1 MKTARI
7 KHFLHIGIWRPG
19 GDGMPRARRLL
30 LAALRRVYLAVRFFI
45 ERGHVDFATQLAFS
59 TILAIV
65 PIFAVI
71 IAVARGF
78 GLSTYIERWLHSLLA
93 SQPQA
98 ADTISQLVDAYL
110 AHAQTG
116 LFIGI
121 GLLFMLYSVLS
132 LIYNVEH
139 VFDSIWQVKEKRSA
153 VRIITDYTAMLF
165 LVPIC
170 LIVMS
175 GLAILGYNTVS
186 LLQAY
191 PFLGTL
197 SGLAI
202 KVTPLLMMSIIF
214 TALFVMM
221 PNTKV
226 RLRHAL
232 IPGVLAAVTM
242 LAFQYLYIHCQLFL
256 TGYNAIYGSLAALP
270 LFMLWM
276 LISWYITLFFAELCY
291 TNQNMEYFTF
301 LITAQDLSQEA
312 RIEISAVLLSHI
324 CRQFSRPGSKP
335 YSAIELKQ
343 LTGLPIRVVSELL
356 YNLRAARLLTER
368 ADAETDEVTY
378 LPAFDIAGMTM
389 GRMVQMLDS
398 YVADRHKERAV
409 RPRQLMDEAM
419 RKRILEIREDYLKAL
434 SNIAL
439 APRMDVSE
447 TEERASKAGH
457 VAPVASHIAPDT
469 TPVIPEA

>member
-19 GDGMPRARRLL
+19 GAGMSRARRIL

-45 ERGHVDFATQLAFS
+45 ERGHVDYATQLAFS

-78 GLSTYIERWLHSLLA
+78 GLSAYMEQWLHGLLA
-93 SQPQA
+93 SQPQV

-110 AHAQTG
+110 AHARTG

-121 GLLFMLYSVLS
+121 GLVFMLYSVLS
-132 LIYNVEH
+132 LIYNVEQ

-153 VRIITDYTAMLF
+153 ARIITNYTALLF

-197 SGLAI
+197 STVVINVA
-202 KVTPLLMMSIIF
+202 PLVMMSIIF

-221 PNTKV
+221 PNAKV
-226 RLRHAL
+226 RLRYAL
-232 IPGVLAAVTM
+232 LPGVLAAATM
-242 LAFQYLYIHCQLFL
+242 LAFQYLYIHCQVLL

-291 TNQNMEYFTF
+291 TNQNMEYFAY
-301 LITAQDLSQEA
+301 LITSRDLSQET
-312 RIEISAVLLSHI
+312 RMEISAALLSRI
-324 CRQFSRPGSKP
+324 CRRFVQPGQKP

-343 LTGLPIRVVSELL
+343 KTGLPIRVVSELL
-356 YNLRAARLLTER
+356 YDLCAARLLTEH
-368 ADAETDEVTY
+368 TDKQTEEVCY
-378 LPAFDIAGMTM
+378 LPAFDVSSMTM
-389 GRMVQMLDS
+389 GRMVQMLDAHS
-398 YVADRHKERAV
+398 ADHHKEHIIKPA
-409 RPRQLMDEAM
+409 QLMDEAT
-419 RKRILEIREDYLKAL
+419 RKRILHIRKTYLEAL
-434 SNIAL
+434 DSIAL
-439 APRMDVSE
+439 APRED
-447 TEERASKAGH
+447 AS
-457 VAPVASHIAPDT
+457 DN
-469 TPVIPEA
+469 